1 MRAPIIAALLAAAL
15 FLGVELEGSGSPS
28 RQSDKTATITIR
40 GKQQSLHTFGTRGKQ
55 AVVISSSD
63 GGWVRVAP
71 FVAGVLAKRGFFV
84 VGLDSK
90 AYLESFTDRNSTL
103 KEADVPGDFL
113 ALADFAATGTQPAPI
128 LIGVSEGAGL
138 SVLAA
143 TRDDVKKK
151 VQGVIVIGLP
161 DLTELAWRWRDAII
175 YFTHGVPNEPTFS
188 TAAVIERVSPVPL
201 AVLHSSSDPYV
212 PVDTIKGI
220 LARAKDPKQLWI
232 INSTEH
238 GFGDNEAEFQAKLFE
253 AIDWVNSR
261 KGA

>member
-1 MRAPIIAALLAAAL
+1 MRAPIAAALLAAAL
-15 FLGVELEGSGSPS
+15 ICGAELDGSGTLGGQAERTESV
-28 RQSDKTATITIR
+28 TIR

-55 AVVISSSD
+55 AIVLSSSD

-71 FVAGVLAKRGFFV
+71 LVAGILAKRGFFV

-90 AYLESFTDRNSTL
+90 AYLESFTGTNSTL
-103 KEADVPGDFL
+103 KEADIPGDFL
-113 ALADFAATGTQPAPI
+113 SLADFASTGTQPAPI

-175 YFTHGVPNEPTFS
+175 YVTHGVPNEPTFS
-188 TAAVIERVSPVPL
+188 TAAVIDRVSPVPL

-220 LARAKDPKQLWI
+220 LARAKEPKQLWI

-238 GFGDNEAEFQAKLFE
+238 GFGDNEAEFQAKLLE
-253 AIDWVNSR
+253 AIAWVNSK
-261 KGA
+261 KGS